1 MFHTSRSLYGGR
13 GGRGER
19 GGEEGREE
27 GEGGEEGEGVH
38 VENWI
43 VSTRLAI
50 CKEPEIAIVDS
61 RMISFVESVPQ
72 AFT

>member
-1 MFHTSRSLYGGR
+1 M
-13 GGRGER
+13 
-19 GGEEGREE
+19 
-27 GEGGEEGEGVH
+27 H

-50 CKEPEIAIVDS
+50 CKQPEIAIVDS